1 MILALT
7 ILFFLILSLFSSDI
21 NPFVWPDEVLFFNPS
36 YEWYKSGI
44 LRTTVLDGLIPG
56 MGEYTLWMPAMYML
70 TLGSSFYFWDATIQ
84 NARML
89 SVGIGLIAIGSFY
102 SFLKSELKISFNK
115 KYAVYATLFI
125 LTDVLFFRVAHT
137 ARMETICILFGIGSI
152 FSAYQQKYFKSGIFL
167 ALSFLSHPFGIFY
180 GLPIFYLWVS
190 DYSLPRLRTLIYISL
205 GSLITL
211 IPWLLYVVPQ
221 LDLFFIQFGA
231 QLSRKRELFT
241 VFSQLDKIKIYF
253 SGYYFFIPKAISILA
268 ILILSFF
275 SFRNVPKKRFRNMLV
290 IWFISML
297 VGFYISSESWYVVHS
312 TFPLAIFFAIAT
324 KERNWFRNGILG
336 YQIFLICYMIYA
348 VSFQENAIQKT
359 QEFNA
364 KVLDLAKDQSSIYI
378 QLIPDPYFALKKQY
392 PEKRIYEFI
401 PGELSLSHDFYQSTI
416 ESIDLFLFYNE
427 KLINSSI
434 LKLIQNSTLYKREVY
449 QVDYNSRVPGKGP
462 WMIYSYKKIPT
473 NQSTQL
479 KAP

>member
-152 FSAYQQKYFKSGIFL
+152 FSAYRQKYFKSGIFL

-297 VGFYISSESWYVVHS
+297 VGFYISSNPGML
-312 TFPLAIFFAIAT
+312 F
-324 KERNWFRNGILG
+324 IL
-336 YQIFLICYMIYA
+336 
-348 VSFQENAIQKT
+348 
-359 QEFNA
+359 
-364 KVLDLAKDQSSIYI
+364 
-378 QLIPDPYFALKKQY
+378 
-392 PEKRIYEFI
+392 
-401 PGELSLSHDFYQSTI
+401 
-416 ESIDLFLFYNE
+416 LFLLQYF
-427 KLINSSI
+427 L
-434 LKLIQNSTLYKREVY
+434 L
-449 QVDYNSRVPGKGP
+449 
-462 WMIYSYKKIPT
+462 
-473 NQSTQL
+473 
-479 KAP
+479 